1 MMNKKILT
9 FINKLEGWKTAI
21 KSLHW
26 SADNMSQ
33 HKLCDDI
40 ASDIAAFQDK
50 VSEVQQG
57 IQDKKINKNELNP
70 TPYKVKN
77 LKAFVKDVIKDTT
90 AFYKTLDG
98 DDYIGM
104 RSDCESF
111 LSTMQSNIYLTDFT
125 LKEDIKRKLMKKLYE
140 SKTVYQIGSMS
151 LNESHS
157 KSFVN
162 ACTINEHIACLDC
175 RRAFILSDE
184 GVLVDSVQ

>member
-1 MMNKKILT
+1 MNKKILT

-77 LKAFVKDVIKDTT
+77 LKFFVKDVIKDTT

-104 RSDCESF
+104 RSDCESV
-111 LSTMQSNIYLTDFT
+111 LSTMQSN
-125 LKEDIKRKLMKKLYE
+125 M
-140 SKTVYQIGSMS
+140 
-151 LNESHS
+151 
-157 KSFVN
+157 
-162 ACTINEHIACLDC
+162 
-175 RRAFILSDE
+175 
-184 GVLVDSVQ
+184 

>member
-1 MMNKKILT
+1 MNKKVLT
-9 FINKLEGWKTAI
+9 FIDKLEGWKTAI

-40 ASDIAAFQDK
+40 ASDIADFQDK

-57 IQDKKINKNELNP
+57 IQDKKISRNELKP

-77 LKAFVKDVIKDTT
+77 LKTFVKDGIKDTT
-90 AFYKTLDG
+90 SFYKTIDG

-111 LSTMQSNIYLTDFT
+111 LSTMQSYIYLTDFT
-125 LKEDIKRKLMKKLYE
+125 LKEDTKRRINAMIHEQQISRQGLRRNIQE
-140 SKTVYQIGSMS
+140 TANKTIYKMGLMS
-151 LNESHS
+151 LNEEQLKQIIKESAIEAL
-157 KSFVN
+157 KKMN
-162 ACTINEHIACLDC
+162 ML
-175 RRAFILSDE
+175 
-184 GVLVDSVQ
+184 

>member
-77 LKAFVKDVIKDTT
+77 LKSFVKDVIKDTT

-140 SKTVYQIGSMS
+140 NKTVYKIGSMS
-151 LNESHS
+151 LNESQF
-157 KSFVN
+157 KTFVKD
-162 ACTINEHIACLDC
+162 CTINAL
-175 RRAFILSDE
+175 RTMNL
-184 GVLVDSVQ
+184 L